1 MRRQKKT
8 KISPKW
14 IYDIEEEY
22 MPSNDIFCE
31 DDILYSNIKKII
43 QSDLSEPE
51 RRIILVYAELG
62 NVRDTAK
69 IFKVSPST
77 IWNKIK
83 DIKLK
88 ITNKL

>member
-43 QSDLSEPE
+43 QSELSEPE

-62 NVRDTAK
+62 NIRDTAK

>member
-51 RRIILVYAELG
+51 RRIILVYAEIG
-62 NVRDTAK
+62 NIRDTAK

>member
-22 MPSNDIFCE
+22 KPNNDIFCE
-31 DDILYSNIKKII
+31 DDITIDRIKKVIYNTL
-43 QSDLSEPE
+43 DEPE
-51 RRIILVYAELG
+51 RRIILVYAEIG
-62 NVRDTAK
+62 NIRDTAK